1 MSGYMMKIIN
11 FIIKHFDSQVI
22 LFIEK
27 SLRKLGEVRMADG
40 NKIKINQENKRRSL
54 YDLVII
60 TVHEL
65 RV

>member
-1 MSGYMMKIIN
+1 MRLIN

-40 NKIKINQENKRRSL
+40 NKIKINQETTSWRIPRLESSGAS
-54 YDLVII
+54 
-60 TVHEL
+60 
-65 RV
+65 

>member
-1 MSGYMMKIIN
+1 MMRLIN

-40 NKIKINQENKRRSL
+40 NKIKINQETREGPCM
-54 YDLVII
+54 I
-60 TVHEL
+60 
-65 RV
+65 